1 MAKMQTAIIARRDSD
16 GSFLPPERVFEDLT
30 VEENGLTE
38 CENRNIDWLAELLL
52 PMYMEHLRESGQTV

>member
-1 MAKMQTAIIARRDSD
+1 MAKMQTAIMARRNPD

-38 CENRNIDWLAELLL
+38 CENKNIDWLAELLL

>member
-16 GSFLPPERVFEDLT
+16 GSFLPQERVFEDLT

-38 CENRNIDWLAELLL
+38 RENKNIDWLAELLL
-52 PMYMEHLRESGQTV
+52 PMYMEHLRESGQMI